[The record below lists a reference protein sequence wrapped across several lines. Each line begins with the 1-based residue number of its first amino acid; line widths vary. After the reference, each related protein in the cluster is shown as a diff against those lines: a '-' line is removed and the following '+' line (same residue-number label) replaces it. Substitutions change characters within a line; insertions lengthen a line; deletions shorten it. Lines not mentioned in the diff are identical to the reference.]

1 MHGLGD
7 CAGWGEGLGIPGME
21 TSEDLFKAR
30 ELPEKLGPMTVKEL
44 RQGLRR
50 GMFVYPFLAIHL
62 LAVVAMAVEFQM
74 TEVEPYTEFAGIMNL
89 FLFIPGHPW
98 FSGPFWGVTGGIC
111 LILMPL
117 GGLALMGQ
125 ELEEGNHELLLM
137 TPLSR
142 WKVVRGKF
150 LAMWGL
156 CLLTFVSLLP
166 YMIVRYL
173 NGGMDTWRNIAMA
186 ITVVLFSGTVVAGAI
201 GASSFTG
208 IAGRIATLCLFV
220 GSLMASLLLVGM
232 ASGAQTEEAGVV
244 YSLNVL
250 PIVFCYGIFGL
261 ALARSRIRLVV
272 HHYEVKPSWM
282 IIGLLFFTPF
292 VVGMAT
298 AMTLGWA
305 GGLGLI
311 GMGLVGWFA
320 DVSPKAP
327 KWVVAPTPNVPGAA
341 PAAAAPPVVPPPP
354 NPATPASLTPGAAA
368 PVAPPPLPG
377 APAAAEE
384 TPSPPPMPEAP
395 KRVVPLVR
403 KPPEEEEGA

>member
-1 MHGLGD
+1 LPLEVW
-7 CAGWGEGLGIPGME
+7 AVTGE
-21 TSEDLFKAR
+21 LFKSKD
-30 ELPEKLGPMTVKEL
+30 LPERLGPMTVKEL

-50 GMFVYPFLAIHL
+50 GMFVYPFLGIHL

-74 TEVEPYTEFAGIMNL
+74 TEVEEYTEYAGILNL

-98 FSGPFWGVTGGIC
+98 FSGPFWAVAGAVC

-150 LAMWGL
+150 LALWVL

-186 ITVVLFSGTVVAGAI
+186 ITVVVFSATMAAGAI

-208 IAGRIATLCLFV
+208 IAGRIA
-220 GSLMASLLLVGM
+220 ALLLFLGSMLISLGTVGT
-232 ASGAQTEEAGVV
+232 AAGSATDGAGVI
-244 YSLNVL
+244 YTLNVL
-250 PIVFCYGIFGL
+250 TVPFCYIVLGL

-292 VVGMAT
+292 VTLMAT
-298 AMTLGWA
+298 PMTLFHA
-305 GGLGLI
+305 GGIGLI

-327 KWVVAPTPNVPGAA
+327 KWVQA
-341 PAAAAPPVVPPPP
+341 PAPNMPLAPRPYAGGP
-354 NPATPASLTPGAAA
+354 
-368 PVAPPPLPG
+368 PPPLPG
-377 APAAAEE
+377 AIAVEKPPQSAA
-384 TPSPPPMPEAP
+384 PHP
-395 KRVVPLVR
+395 VVPVPDGPGGSD
-403 KPPEEEEGA
+403 KAEP

>member
-1 MHGLGD
+1 
-7 CAGWGEGLGIPGME
+7 ME
-21 TSEDLFKAR
+21 AAEDIIKAR
-30 ELPEKLGPMTVKEL
+30 DLPERLGPMTVKEL
-44 RQGLRR
+44 RQGMRR

-74 TEVEPYTEFAGIMNL
+74 KEVESYTEYAGIMNL

-98 FSGPFWGVTGGIC
+98 FSGPFWGVTGAIC
-111 LILMPL
+111 LVLMPL

-186 ITVVLFSGTVVAGAI
+186 ITVVLFSATIVAGAI
-201 GASSFTG
+201 GASSFPG
-208 IAGRIATLCLFV
+208 IAARIGTLCLFLGSMLASLGMV
-220 GSLMASLLLVGM
+220 GSAAAG
-232 ASGAQTEEAGVV
+232 QTDTAGVI
-244 YSLNVL
+244 YTLNVL
-250 PIVFCYGIFGL
+250 PVVFCYTVFGL

-298 AMTLGWA
+298 AMTWFYA
-305 GGLGLI
+305 GGLGLV
-311 GMGLVGWFA
+311 GMGLVGWYA

-327 KWVVAPTPNVPGAA
+327 KWVVAPAPNMPGRM
-341 PAAAAPPVVPPPP
+341 V
-354 NPATPASLTPGAAA
+354 
-368 PVAPPPLPG
+368 VAPPPLPG
-377 APAAAEE
+377 GNGGVSVAAVEE
-384 TPSPPPMPEAP
+384 I
-395 KRVVPLVR
+395 VVLEEV
-403 KPPEEEEGA
+403 EEEPIVLLGDEEDPPRPVG